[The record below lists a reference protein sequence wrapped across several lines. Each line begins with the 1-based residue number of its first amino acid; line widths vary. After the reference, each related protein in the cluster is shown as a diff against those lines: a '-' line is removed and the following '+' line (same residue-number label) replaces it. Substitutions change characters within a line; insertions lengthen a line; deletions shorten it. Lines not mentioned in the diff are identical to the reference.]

1 MKDVQNSIDKRG
13 IAIQKVGIS
22 RLALPFLVR
31 QNDGGMQPV
40 LATIQMTVAL
50 PKECKGTHMSRFVEI
65 LNAWRQKPISS
76 HEMKDILAD
85 AILRLEADEAHLDL
99 AFKYFLEK
107 EAPASKMKGLV
118 DIDCRFIGTLTKDG
132 AFDFLLEV
140 AVPYTSLCPCSKE
153 ISAYGAHNQRGTMCV
168 KVRYDMDKILWIE
181 DIVSN
186 MEAQASSPVYS
197 LLKRQDEKVVT
208 EEAYDN
214 PKFVEDIL
222 RDVVLVMR
230 SMEGVR
236 WFEVTCENQES
247 IHNHNAYASHAEFVE
262 A

>member
-31 QNDGGMQPV
+31 QKDGGMQPV

-85 AILRLEADEAHLDL
+85 AIVRLEAEEAHLDL

-107 EAPASKMKGLV
+107 
-118 DIDCRFIGTLTKDG
+118 
-132 AFDFLLEV
+132 
-140 AVPYTSLCPCSKE
+140 
-153 ISAYGAHNQRGTMCV
+153 
-168 KVRYDMDKILWIE
+168 
-181 DIVSN
+181 
-186 MEAQASSPVYS
+186 
-197 LLKRQDEKVVT
+197 
-208 EEAYDN
+208 
-214 PKFVEDIL
+214 
-222 RDVVLVMR
+222 
-230 SMEGVR
+230 
-236 WFEVTCENQES
+236 
-247 IHNHNAYASHAEFVE
+247 
-262 A
+262 

>member
-31 QNDGGMQPV
+31 QKDGGMQSV

-65 LNAWRQKPISS
+65 LSEWRQKPISS
-76 HEMKDILAD
+76 LEMKGILAD
-85 AILRLEADEAHLDL
+85 AIVRLEADEAQLDI

-118 DIDCRFIGTLTKDG
+118 DIDCRFAGTLTKEG

-153 ISAYGAHNQRGTMCV
+153 ISAYGAHNQRGTVCV
-168 KVRYDMDKILWIE
+168 KVRYDLEKMLWIE
-181 DIVSN
+181 DIAAA

-222 RDVVLVMR
+222 RDAVLTMR
-230 SMEGVR
+230 SIDGVR
-236 WFEVTCENQES
+236 WFEITCENQES
-247 IHNHNAYASHAEFVE
+247 IHNHNAYASHAEFV
-262 A
+262 